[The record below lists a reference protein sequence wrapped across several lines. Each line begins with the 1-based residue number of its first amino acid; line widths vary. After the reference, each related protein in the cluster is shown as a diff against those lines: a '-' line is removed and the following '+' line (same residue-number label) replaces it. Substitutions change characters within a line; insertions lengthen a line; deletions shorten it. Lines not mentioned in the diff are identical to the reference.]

1 MRLISNI
8 LEYSR
13 DDLKTITKVM
23 IHCADLSGPT
33 KDFAVA
39 FKWSK
44 KVNEEFSKQVIL
56 ILLLLI
62 NTVIRYKRKSS

>member
-1 MRLISNI
+1 MRLISNF

-13 DDLKTITKVM
+13 DDMKTITKVM

-33 KDFAVA
+33 KDFPIAL
-39 FKWSK
+39 KWAK

-56 ILLLLI
+56 TELLI
-62 NTVIRYKRKSS
+62 VNTVIRYKRKSF